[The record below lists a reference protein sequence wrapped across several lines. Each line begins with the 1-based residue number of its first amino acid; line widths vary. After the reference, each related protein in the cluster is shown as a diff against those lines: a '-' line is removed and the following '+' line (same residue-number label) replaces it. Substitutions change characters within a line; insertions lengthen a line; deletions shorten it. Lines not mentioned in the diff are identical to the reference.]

1 MKSKDLIFRVLILF
15 AMHAIVLVKAAE
27 LSGDLHEVLKHA
39 GGNRIELQTAL
50 REAKGGDT
58 EYLITHASQYDL
70 VNLTADMIF
79 RNVGNAREVD
89 GELLHTGKKPHGELW
104 REWVLPS
111 RVLDEDLNP
120 AWREELH
127 DILQPVITGKTTTR
141 EVVAAICAWMRMKLE
156 DGEERVGFAAV
167 ATAESRPRSPMQ
179 ILEARGG
186 FCLQLNLFLVACLRS
201 LGIPARHC
209 VMSWWYKED
218 QQHFFTQY
226 WSSEEQRWLVED
238 APYHLDPTRKL
249 EEGTWNCLA
258 MYAYPAYPG
267 EPDLYGRNRWD
278 QCINITSDLIEVYPV
293 YLKVPKGT
301 RKFAVAAYVWN
312 TGSWRMFLTEML
324 EVAEGSDSGVIE
336 LAKTAELD
344 LPVLYTAKVGDR
356 WYGAMKKPSSA
367 DAVVELQPMRDGA
380 MPEWK
385 AP

>member
-1 MKSKDLIFRVLILF
+1 MKSEHLIFDILIIF
-15 AMHAIVLVKAAE
+15 AMHAIMLVKAAE
-27 LSGDLHEVLKHA
+27 PSGDLHEVLSHA
-39 GGNRIELQTAL
+39 GGNRIELETAL
-50 REAKGGDT
+50 REAKGRDT

-70 VNLTADMIF
+70 VNLTADMII
-79 RNVGNAREVD
+79 RNVGYAREGD
-89 GELLHTGKKPHGELW
+89 DDLLLTGEKPHGELW

-120 AWREELH
+120 AWRKELH
-127 DILQPVITGKTTTR
+127 DVLQPVITGKSTTS
-141 EVVAAICAWMRMKLE
+141 EVVVAICAWMHMKLE

-167 ATAESRPRSPMQ
+167 ATTESRHRSPMQ
-179 ILEARGG
+179 ILQARGG
-186 FCLQLNLFLVACLRS
+186 SCLQLNLFLVACLRS

-209 VMSWWYKED
+209 ALSWYYKED
-218 QQHFFTQY
+218 AQHFFSQY

-238 APYHLDPTRKL
+238 APYRIDLIRKL
-249 EEGTWNCLA
+249 KEGTSNCLA

-278 QCINITSDLIEVYPV
+278 QCINITRDLIEVYPIH
-293 YLKVPKGT
+293 LKVPKGT
-301 RKFAVAAYVWN
+301 RKFEVAAYVWN
-312 TGSWRMFLTEML
+312 TGSWRMFLTETL

-380 MPEWK
+380 LPEWK